1 MSDGQPRGNQTS
13 DSTFNK
19 VNQIET
25 NKRLEWLNNIIDT
38 LDSIYERL
46 DIDGQDIWNE
56 IIVKNKCPT
65 YMEYELGMD
74 RATMFRKRKRIAY
87 ICAIELGMIE
97 NPTQK
102 S

>member
-25 NKRLEWLNNIIDT
+25 NKRLVWLNNIINT
-38 LDSIYERL
+38 LDGIYERL
-46 DIDGQDIWNE
+46 DIDMQDVWNE
-56 IIVKNKCPT
+56 IIVKDKCPE
-65 YMEYELGMD
+65 YMEYELGMYK
-74 RATMFRKRKRIAY
+74 TTIYRKRKRIAY
-87 ICAIELGMIE
+87 ICAIELGMLS
-97 NPTQK
+97 QK

>member
-19 VNQIET
+19 VNQIEN
-25 NKRLEWLNNIIDT
+25 NKRLEWLNRVIDT

-65 YMEYELGMD
+65 YMEYELGMN
-74 RATMFRKRKRIAY
+74 RATMFRKRKQIAY
-87 ICAIELGMIE
+87 ICAIKLGMLS
-97 NPTQK
+97 QK

>member
-46 DIDGQDIWNE
+46 DIDGQGIWTE

-97 NPTQK
+97 NPKT
-102 S
+102 

>member
-1 MSDGQPRGNQTS
+1 MSDGQPRCNQTS

-25 NKRLEWLNNIIDT
+25 NKRLEWLNRVIDT
-38 LDSIYERL
+38 LDDIYMQL
-46 DIDGQDIWNE
+46 SVDNQTIWNE

-65 YMEYELGMD
+65 YMEYELGMN
-74 RATMFRKRKRIAY
+74 RATMFRKRKQIAY
-87 ICAIELGMIE
+87 ICATELGMLS
-97 NPTQK
+97 QK

>member
-65 YMEYELGMD
+65 YMEYELGMN
-74 RATMFRKRKRIAY
+74 RATMFRKRKQIAY
-87 ICAIELGMIE
+87 ICATELGMLS
-97 NPTQK
+97 QK